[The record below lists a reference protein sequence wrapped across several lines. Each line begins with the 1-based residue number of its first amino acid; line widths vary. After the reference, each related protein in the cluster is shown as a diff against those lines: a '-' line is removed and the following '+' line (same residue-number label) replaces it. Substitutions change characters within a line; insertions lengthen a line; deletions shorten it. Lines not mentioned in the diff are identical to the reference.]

1 MLREH
6 FALNRQMAF
15 VSGPRQVGK
24 TSLAESVLPD
34 ATLLNYDN
42 QSHARVIAAGPE
54 RVAEFADLANPLKLA
69 QGVIFDELHKFPRW
83 KGLLKGFFDVHGKGL
98 KVVVT
103 GSARLDIYKRG
114 GDSLM
119 GRYFPF
125 RIHPL
130 GIGEVEGADMDADGF
145 LRKPG
150 KPSREA
156 LDQLLSLGGFPEPF
170 LKGNARFRNQ
180 WNRTRLERL
189 FHEDIRDLSRVQDI
203 IGIRSLASL
212 VSSRVCGGVNY
223 AALAADLSV
232 APDTAKAWLGILESV
247 YFSFSITPWF
257 RNVANSIRKQPK
269 AYLWDWSAVPEG
281 GARNENF
288 IASQLLKAAHWWTDT
303 GLGDFSLHYLRDKSG
318 REVDFVVARNGE
330 PYMLVECKSSMKEP
344 LSQTLE
350 EAQRRMMVKYAFQVG
365 MDGDSS
371 DLNPFDFE
379 GRAIKVSALDLLK
392 MLV

>member
-24 TSLAESVLPD
+24 TSLAECVLPD
-34 ATLLNYDN
+34 APLLNYDN

-54 RVAEFADLANPLKLA
+54 RVAEFADLANPLMVSR
-69 QGVIFDELHKFPRW
+69 GIVFDELHKFPKW
-83 KGLLKGFFDVHGKGL
+83 KSLLKGFFDVHGKGL
-98 KVVVT
+98 KVIVT

-130 GIGEVEGADMDADGF
+130 GIGEVDGGEMDTEGF

-150 KPSREA
+150 RPSRET
-156 LDQLLSLGGFPEPF
+156 LDQLLRFGGFPEPF
-170 LKGNARFRNQ
+170 LKGNIRFRNQ

-189 FHEDIRDLSRVQDI
+189 FHEDIRDLSRVQDT
-203 IGIRSLASL
+203 IGIRSLALL
-212 VSSRVCGGVNY
+212 VASRVCGGINY
-223 AALAADLSV
+223 AALASDLSV
-232 APDTAKAWLGILESV
+232 APDTAKVWLGILESV
-247 YFSFSITPWF
+247 YFSYSITPWF

-269 AYLWDWSAVPEG
+269 AYLWDWSSVAEG

-288 IASQLLKAAHWWTDT
+288 LASQLLKAVHWWTDT
-303 GLGDFSLHYLRDKSG
+303 GLGDFSLHYLRDKNG
-318 REVDFVVARNGE
+318 REVDFVVARDGD

-344 LSQTLE
+344 LSQTLGE
-350 EAQRRMMVKYAFQVG
+350 VQRQLSVKFAFQVG
-365 MDGDSS
+365 MDGECSE
-371 DLNPFDFE
+371 LNPFDYE
-379 GRAIKVSALDLLK
+379 GRAIKVSARDFLK